1 MERPHTKSK
10 SKLLIFIYGSNRT
23 VYHNIIQSSENGCRY
38 SSISVLT
45 YVHIYIV
52 HYNGCVFLLQTCS
65 ALNVNQ
71 PKIGLTDWSSFG

>member
-1 MERPHTKSK
+1 MERLHTKSK

-45 YVHIYIV
+45 YVH
-52 HYNGCVFLLQTCS
+52 YNGCVFLLQTCS

-71 PKIGLTDWSSFG
+71 PKIDLTDWSSFG

>member
-45 YVHIYIV
+45 YVQGVPY
-52 HYNGCVFLLQTCS
+52 G
-65 ALNVNQ
+65 
-71 PKIGLTDWSSFG
+71 